1 MSHGPDEERTLV
13 SRELW
18 SQDEGARDA
27 VFVVFILV
35 SNKDMHFAALVDSLL
50 RSDLEDGT
58 RIVVSYDGENPVMRH
73 LGEKLQQRFAVSHIV
88 HPFACASAE
97 TRKGFPKY
105 VAKRRRSVHKAICV
119 KHHWFWAMH
128 NVFQYFHKAQW
139 LYYLEEDFLV
149 SKHIG
154 TVAKDLMRLADAS
167 DAYMGAM
174 TQCRDNLWTV
184 SGLLKRSAWHALLQR
199 VEFFC
204 TFDEYNW

>member
-1 MSHGPDEERTLV
+1 MV
-13 SRELW
+13 S
-18 SQDEGARDA
+18 S
-27 VFVVFILV
+27 
-35 SNKDMHFAALVDSLL
+35 KDVHFASLVDSLL

-58 RIVVSYDGENPVMRH
+58 RIVVSYDGENEAMRKVAWR
-73 LGEKLQQRFAVSHIV
+73 LRQRFGLSQIV
-88 HPFACASAE
+88 HPFACSSAE
-97 TRKGFPKY
+97 ERKGFPKY
-105 VAKRRRSVHKAICV
+105 IDGAERSEYMHTCA

-128 NVFQYFHKAQW
+128 RTWSYFHKAQW

-199 VEFFC
+199 AEFFC
-204 TFDEYNW
+204 SFDDPNWFVC